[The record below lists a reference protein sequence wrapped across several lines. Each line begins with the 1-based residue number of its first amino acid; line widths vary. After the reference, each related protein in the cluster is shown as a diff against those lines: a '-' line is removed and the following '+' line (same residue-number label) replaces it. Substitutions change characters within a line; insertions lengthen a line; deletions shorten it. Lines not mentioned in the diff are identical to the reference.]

1 MKSEPRVGTAPYLR
15 NTTGSPLEGFP
26 LAFSHRGF
34 APGGEE
40 NTIKAFAAAHRL
52 GFKYMETDVHASK
65 DGVLMVFHDEDLLR
79 LAGDRRKISDC
90 TAAELG
96 RLRVAGEPIPTFDE
110 LLESF
115 GDSHFNVDVKEPGA
129 ARLLAHAIN
138 RHGARHRVL
147 VAAFN
152 GLRRR
157 KVQQLLAAS
166 VPGDSR
172 GPNGSPAAASPG
184 ALGIGAATLLGRIIP
199 LPGALYRNVDAL
211 QVPEKQGLVRVVT
224 PKFIDH
230 AHAAGLQVHVWVVD
244 EAAEMHRLLDMGVDG
259 IMSDRA
265 DVLAGVM
272 GERGYWPQGSG
283 SVGDNV

>member
-15 NTTGSPLEGFP
+15 NTAGFSLEGFP

-34 APGGEE
+34 APDGEE
-40 NTIKAFAAAHRL
+40 NTVKAFAAAHRL

-65 DGVLMVFHDEDLLR
+65 DGVLMVFHDVDLLR

-96 RLRVAGEPIPTFDE
+96 QLRVAGEPIPTFDE
-110 LLESF
+110 LLETF
-115 GDSHFNVDVKEPGA
+115 GDSHFNVDVKEQGA
-129 ARLLAHAIN
+129 TRLLAHAIN
-138 RHGARHRVL
+138 LHGARDRVL

-157 KVQQLLAAS
+157 KVQQLLSAS
-166 VPGDSR
+166 APGASK
-172 GPNGSPAAASPG
+172 GPHDSPAAASPG
-184 ALGIGAATLLGRIIP
+184 VLGVGAATVLGRIIP

-211 QVPEKQGLVRVVT
+211 QVPEKQGQMHVVS
-224 PKFIDH
+224 PKFIDR
-230 AHAAGLQVHVWVVD
+230 AHAAGLQVHVWVID
-244 EAAEMHRLLDMGVDG
+244 EAADMHRLLDMGVDG

-272 GERGYWPQGSG
+272 DERGYWPQGSG
-283 SVGDNV
+283 LLTDHP